1 MKKNIVT
8 RISGQSIGIQQGSQV
23 LFSDFANNGDMWTG
37 RGDRETRHQIEF
49 AEVFHGAPAVMV
61 GISLWD
67 TDHQTNMRANIA
79 ADEITA
85 HGFVIVFRTWGD
97 TRIARIRA
105 DWTAIGA
112 LRDDDDWDVR

>member
-1 MKKNIVT
+1 M
-8 RISGQSIGIQQGSQV
+8 

-49 AEVFHGAPAVMV
+49 TEPFNDAPAVMV

-79 ADEITA
+79 ADEITET
-85 HGFVIVFRTWGD
+85 GFVIVFRTWGD
-97 TRIARIRA
+97 TRIARISA

-112 LRDDDDWDVR
+112 LRDEDDWDVR